1 MERSRYRLA
10 LASAS
15 PRRQAFLT
23 DLGFEFSAAATDV
36 DESPLPGEKPIPLAR
51 RLAESKAQ
59 AAARLFGVDARPLL
73 IVAADTVVALD
84 DELFGKPVDT
94 ADASAMLARLR
105 NRAHQVHSAVCVM
118 ALPEGKMST
127 LVNSTTV
134 WMRDYSDAEIRD
146 YVATGDP
153 LDKAGAYAIQH
164 AGFHPVARLD
174 VCYTNVVGLPLYG
187 VLRLLKDAGYSPVL
201 EVDVPALC
209 RLHFGYSCPNPDE
222 GVPL

>member
-1 MERSRYRLA
+1 MDWSRYRLA

-15 PRRQAFLT
+15 PRRQAFLK
-23 DLGFEFSAAATDV
+23 DLGFEFSATATDV
-36 DESPLPGEKPIPLAR
+36 DESPMPGEKPIPLAR

-59 AAARLFGVDARPLL
+59 AAARLLDVGERPLL
-73 IVAADTVVALD
+73 IVAADTVVALG
-84 DELFGKPVDT
+84 DELFGKPVDA
-94 ADASAMLARLR
+94 ADASEMLARLR
-105 NRAHQVHSAVCVM
+105 NRAHQVHSAVCVL

-164 AGFHPVARLD
+164 PTFAPAESIDGCLAGVM
-174 VCYTNVVGLPLYG
+174 GLPLGDMCRLLAAYG
-187 VLRLLKDAGYSPVL
+187 VLPAVPVADVCEGRTHFRCCQRNAG
-201 EVDVPALC
+201 
-209 RLHFGYSCPNPDE
+209 
-222 GVPL
+222 

>member
-1 MERSRYRLA
+1 MTPKPLL
-10 LASAS
+10 LASQS
-15 PRRQAFLT
+15 PRRQHMLRWLGIAF
-23 DLGFEFSAAATDV
+23 DYVSAEV
-36 DESPLPGEKPIPLAR
+36 DERQLPGEPP
-51 RLAESKAQ
+51 Q
-59 AAARLFGVDARPLL
+59 QMAARLARLKAQTVRPVHPAAWIL
-73 IVAADTVVALD
+73 AADTVVDLAGRAL
-84 DELFGKPVDT
+84 GKPAN
-94 ADASAMLARLR
+94 ADEAGDMLRQLR
-105 NRAHQVHSAVCVM
+105 NGPHQVHTGIALAVPGQGIAARIV
-118 ALPEGKMST
+118 
-127 LVNSTTV
+127 TTHV
-134 WMRDYSDAEIRD
+134 TMRSYTDAEIEA
-146 YVATGDP
+146 YIATGDP